1 MCVCEMKLKKIP
13 DSLLLIMQADPP
25 NAARIPREDVV
36 GVTVVLLTCSY
47 RQQEFI
53 RVGYYVN
60 NEYMDPEIRENPPQE
75 PDFDKV
81 LSVACSFSSDV
92 VIPIKYELLFDTVP
106 NFASMNEDCHRLFC
120 VNPTET
126 VGATTLS
133 TSYVH

>member
-1 MCVCEMKLKKIP
+1 MVFF
-13 DSLLLIMQADPP
+13 QADPP

-60 NEYMDPEIRENPPQE
+60 NEYVDPEIRENPPQE

-81 LSVACSFSSDV
+81 LSALCSFSSNV
-92 VIPIKYELLFDTVP
+92 SILRNIRVLLVSAILRHTHTHTHNCFTALLEFVWDYPGEQVP
-106 NFASMNEDCHRLFC
+106 EM
-120 VNPTET
+120 
-126 VGATTLS
+126 
-133 TSYVH
+133 

>member
-1 MCVCEMKLKKIP
+1 M
-13 DSLLLIMQADPP
+13 
-25 NAARIPREDVV
+25 RIPREDVV

-81 LSVACSFSSDV
+81 FSNCSFISNA
-92 VIPIKYELLFDTVP
+92 VILMHTV
-106 NFASMNEDCHRLFC
+106 S
-120 VNPTET
+120 
-126 VGATTLS
+126 
-133 TSYVH
+133 